1 MSSNIRLI
9 HNKIVK
15 IKLFSKYKIV
25 FLLLL
30 FIPTALLFYLLGNS
44 KNQDDLKE
52 IHYHAGFLVY
62 IDGKLQDFSDF
73 KYMHLE
79 PCSDE
84 KNHQEEKEDDQLEK
98 AHLHDGTG
106 DVVHVHRN
114 GAVWNDL
121 FKNIGFTFPDRS
133 ILKAFS
139 GGSELN
145 NFLETPIKP
154 YDSIIIA
161 SGDTNN
167 INLSQYVTYDRIKE
181 VEAKSESCGS

>member
-1 MSSNIRLI
+1 MEKLKLLNSPKKIFFLI
-9 HNKIVK
+9 
-15 IKLFSKYKIV
+15 L
-25 FLLLL
+25 FLLLSVGL
-30 FIPTALLFYLLGNS
+30 ILSS
-44 KNQDDLKE
+44 KNKKAPVEE

-62 IDGKLQDFSDF
+62 IDGKLQDFSGS
-73 KYMHLE
+73 KYMHIE
-79 PCSDE
+79 PCSDKKE
-84 KNHQEEKEDDQLEK
+84 SEKEIDANIQLEK
-98 AHLHDGTG
+98 AHLHDGVG
-106 DVVHVHRN
+106 DVVHVHR
-114 GAVWNDL
+114 AKTVWGDL
-121 FKNIGFTFPDRS
+121 FQNIGFTFPDRS

-145 NFLETPIKP
+145 NFLKTPIKP

>member
-1 MSSNIRLI
+1 MKFKLI
-9 HNKIVK
+9 PKNKIF
-15 IKLFSKYKIV
+15 I

-30 FIPTALLFYLLGNS
+30 ISAALIFYLFRNS
-44 KNQDDLKE
+44 KNREDQKE

-62 IDGKLQDFSDF
+62 LNGVRQDFSGSQ
-73 KYMHLE
+73 YMHIE
-79 PCSDE
+79 PCS
-84 KNHQEEKEDDQLEK
+84 EENETHLENEQLEK
-98 AHLHDGTG
+98 AHLHDGVG
-106 DVVHVHRN
+106 DVVHVHRESAIW
-114 GAVWNDL
+114 GDL
-121 FKNIGFTFPDRS
+121 FQNIGFTFPDRS